1 MFRPSNPFDEVV
13 ANATSES
20 LTSENWDLILTI
32 CEKVNR
38 SGDNAG
44 RDCLA
49 AIQKR
54 LNNKNANVVLYS
66 LTLCESLA
74 KNCGLKAQREISS
87 RAFTA
92 LLVKIL
98 NEKTTHPAVR
108 QRILELVQQWAFE
121 FRADPSLGI
130 MDETYQQLRTQ
141 SKFKFPSPQKPKK
154 ELKSEADKRKEE
166 EELQLALA
174 LSLSASEHS
183 ERKSISK
190 PAQHPEVAAAPVK
203 RVRAL
208 YDFEPTESGELGFQ
222 KDDIITVLATSY
234 QDWWKGEL
242 FGRQGIFPVNYVEE
256 IKEGAESHS
265 SSPDDEEAYV
275 LQEAK
280 NVDVLIRM
288 LQNVDP
294 RRDNFSDNDTLQDTY
309 NNVLGIRPKLVEL
322 IKKHG
327 EKKDEMM
334 VLNEK
339 LARARS
345 TYERMME
352 QSIAKYNQSAYG
364 AYQPQQP
371 HTPGPAS
378 SYYTA
383 GLPGQSIHTGQ
394 GNYSTTSYQSQ
405 SQQQLP
411 GPGPGQVPQYQP
423 DSQYTPYTPQ
433 QNQQLPPQ
441 HQQRQQSQQ
450 LFQQQQQ
457 QPAQQLTFD
466 QAYPNQAPLQSQPSL
481 DQNINGVQHQHPQ
494 GQPFSPLN
502 IQQQQQQLMQTPQ
515 QGYQQQQPIASH
527 EYQGLPEQQSFAP
540 QQPGLTDNQG
550 MYAPQPPAP
559 FNQPVNG
566 YAPQPQYAATA
577 APSFQ

>member
-1 MFRPSNPFDEVV
+1 MFRNANPFDDSVV
-13 ANATSES
+13 SATSET

-44 RDCLA
+44 RDCLG

-54 LNNKNANVVLYS
+54 LANKNANVILYS

-108 QRILELVQQWAFE
+108 QRILELIQQWAFE

-130 MDETYQQLRTQ
+130 MDETYQQLRAQ

-183 ERKSISK
+183 AERKSSTPK
-190 PAQHPEVAAAPVK
+190 QHPEVAAAPVK

-222 KDDIITVLATSY
+222 KDDIIVVLATSY

-242 FGRQGIFPVNYVEE
+242 YGRQGIFPVNYVEE
-256 IKEGAESHS
+256 LKEGGPTHESGG
-265 SSPDDEEAYV
+265 DNEAHV

-280 NVDVLIRM
+280 NIDGLIQM
-288 LQNVDP
+288 LSAVDP
-294 RRDNFSDNDTLQDTY
+294 RRDNFSDNENLQDTY

-322 IKKHG
+322 IKQHG
-327 EKKDEMM
+327 EKKDELLA
-334 VLNEK
+334 LNEK
-339 LARARS
+339 LARARA
-345 TYERMME
+345 TYEKMME
-352 QSIAKYNQSAYG
+352 QSIAKYSNPAYAQYQPQYQTTPGYGQNGQQFTNSSFQSPQSQQQYSQAPVAGQQLQYA
-364 AYQPQQP
+364 AYQPQTQGQP
-371 HTPGPAS
+371 
-378 SYYTA
+378 
-383 GLPGQSIHTGQ
+383 
-394 GNYSTTSYQSQ
+394 
-405 SQQQLP
+405 
-411 GPGPGQVPQYQP
+411 QP
-423 DSQYTPYTPQ
+423 
-433 QNQQLPPQ
+433 
-441 HQQRQQSQQ
+441 
-450 LFQQQQQ
+450 
-457 QPAQQLTFD
+457 QLTFD
-466 QAYPNQAPLQSQPSL
+466 QAYAPQAPVQGQVPQDYNNQLPLQQAQGLAPAQGNMQGYAQQPNPVSQGYVPQQVGDNQAQYSQLPS
-481 DQNINGVQHQHPQ
+481 
-494 GQPFSPLN
+494 
-502 IQQQQQQLMQTPQ
+502 
-515 QGYQQQQPIASH
+515 
-527 EYQGLPEQQSFAP
+527 
-540 QQPGLTDNQG
+540 
-550 MYAPQPPAP
+550 
-559 FNQPVNG
+559 G
-566 YAPQPQYAATA
+566 YAPQAQYAPTGV
-577 APSFQ
+577 FQ

>member
-1 MFRPSNPFDEVV
+1 MFRPANPFDEIV
-13 ANATSES
+13 ANATSET
-20 LTSENWDLILTI
+20 LTSENWDLILSI

-38 SGDNAG
+38 SSDNAG
-44 RDCLA
+44 RDCFA

-54 LNNKNANVVLYS
+54 LYNKNANVILYS

-87 RAFTA
+87 RAFTT

-108 QRILELVQQWAFE
+108 QRILELIQQWAFE

-174 LSLSASEHS
+174 LSLSASEHN
-183 ERKSISK
+183 ERTSATRQTK
-190 PAQHPEVAAAPVK
+190 HPEIAEPPVK

-222 KDDIITVLATSY
+222 KDDIIVVLATSY

-242 FGRQGIFPVNYVEE
+242 YGRQGIFPVNYVEE
-256 IKEGAESHS
+256 IKEGEQNQNGTTS
-265 SSPDDEEAYV
+265 DDEAHV

-280 NVDVLIRM
+280 NIDVLIRM

-294 RRDNFSDNDTLQDTY
+294 RRDNFSDNEQLQDTY

-327 EKKDEMM
+327 EKKDEM
-334 VLNEK
+334 LALSEK

-345 TYERMME
+345 TYEKMME
-352 QSIAKYNQSAYG
+352 QSIAKYSNPGYG
-364 AYQPQQP
+364 AYQSYAPN
-371 HTPGPAS
+371 PAA
-378 SYYTA
+378 SYYS
-383 GLPGQSIHTGQ
+383 PSVSGQTGQ
-394 GNYSTTSYQSQ
+394 NRNTYSTTPYHLPQQQQPYGPGPVVSQATLGQYQQ
-405 SQQQLP
+405 DTQYAPYTPQISQQQLP
-411 GPGPGQVPQYQP
+411 L
-423 DSQYTPYTPQ
+423 
-433 QNQQLPPQ
+433 QQLPL
-441 HQQRQQSQQ
+441 QQQPLQQQPIQQQPIQQQQQSQQ
-450 LFQQQQQ
+450 QPQQI
-457 QPAQQLTFD
+457 QPPSYDQVYHNQTPSQSQAPIDPNLNNTQQL
-466 QAYPNQAPLQSQPSL
+466 QQ
-481 DQNINGVQHQHPQ
+481 Q
-494 GQPFSPLN
+494 GQPFSPQPL
-502 IQQQQQQLMQTPQ
+502 QQQPVQAPY
-515 QGYQQQQPIASH
+515 QGYQQQQQPMSGNDF
-527 EYQGLPEQQSFAP
+527 QP
-540 QQPGLTDNQG
+540 QQQQQQAYVPQSTPFV
-550 MYAPQPPAP
+550 APT
-559 FNQPVNG
+559 NG
-566 YAPQPQYAATA
+566 YAPQPQFAPA
-577 APSFQ
+577 APAAPAFQ

>member
-1 MFRPSNPFDEVV
+1 MFRNVNPFDEVV
-13 ANATSES
+13 VNATSES

-38 SGDNAG
+38 SGDNSG

-54 LNNKNANVVLYS
+54 LSNKNANVVLYS

-87 RAFTA
+87 RAFTS

-108 QRILELVQQWAFE
+108 QRILELIQQWAFE

-130 MDETYQQLRTQ
+130 MDETYHQLRSQ

-174 LSLSASEHS
+174 LSLSASEQS
-183 ERKSISK
+183 ERQTTSK
-190 PAQHPEVAAAPVK
+190 PSQHPEVAAAPVK

-222 KDDIITVLATSY
+222 KDDIIVVLATSY

-242 FGRQGIFPVNYVEE
+242 YGRQGIFPVNYVEE
-256 IKEGAESHS
+256 VKEGEPDQNGGSG
-265 SSPDDEEAYV
+265 DDEAHV
-275 LQEAK
+275 LHEAK
-280 NVDVLIRM
+280 NIDSLIRM

-294 RRDNFSDNDTLQDTY
+294 RRDNFSDNDTLQDAY

-334 VLNEK
+334 ILSEK
-339 LARARS
+339 LMRARS
-345 TYERMME
+345 TYEKMME
-352 QSIAKYNQSAYG
+352 QSIAKYSNPAYT
-364 AYQPQQP
+364 AYQPQLSAPATPYYSQP
-371 HTPGPAS
+371 TQLGQNGYSAAPYQQPQYAPAAAQGQAPGAPF
-378 SYYTA
+378 
-383 GLPGQSIHTGQ
+383 QQ
-394 GNYSTTSYQSQ
+394 DSQ
-405 SQQQLP
+405 YAPYITQQQPQQQQL
-411 GPGPGQVPQYQP
+411 QTQPQLQP
-423 DSQYTPYTPQ
+423 QPQPQ
-433 QNQQLPPQ
+433 QQPLAFDQAYQGQAPPQ
-441 HQQRQQSQQ
+441 SQPPVDYGVNGAQQQQQPLPFSPQAAHQQQQQPIQQ
-450 LFQQQQQ
+450 QQQQPLPQVQSYQGYQQQPQQQHIGGNDFSGQQQQQ
-457 QPAQQLTFD
+457 QPAF
-466 QAYPNQAPLQSQPSL
+466 
-481 DQNINGVQHQHPQ
+481 I
-494 GQPFSPLN
+494 
-502 IQQQQQQLMQTPQ
+502 PQ
-515 QGYQQQQPIASH
+515 QSTIPDS
-527 EYQGLPEQQSFAP
+527 
-540 QQPGLTDNQG
+540 QG
-550 MYAPQPPAP
+550 MYAPNPPVSYGQQP
-559 FNQPVNG
+559 NG
-566 YAPQPQYAATA
+566 YAPQPQFAAA
-577 APSFQ
+577 APFQ

>member
-1 MFRPSNPFDEVV
+1 MFRNANPFDDVV
-13 ANATSES
+13 VNATSET

-38 SGDNAG
+38 SGDNSG
-44 RDCLA
+44 RDCLG

-54 LNNKNANVVLYS
+54 LANKNANVILYS

-108 QRILELVQQWAFE
+108 QRILELIQQWAFE

-130 MDETYQQLRTQ
+130 MDETYQQLRVQ

-183 ERKSISK
+183 AARKSSSTTQ
-190 PAQHPEVAAAPVK
+190 QHPEVATAPVK

-222 KDDIITVLATSY
+222 KDDIIVVLATSY

-256 IKEGAESHS
+256 IKEGQSDVAGG
-265 SSPDDEEAYV
+265 DDEAHV

-280 NVDVLIRM
+280 NVDGLIQM
-288 LQNVDP
+288 LSSVDP
-294 RRDNFSDNDTLQDTY
+294 RRDNFSDNETLQDTY
-309 NNVLGIRPKLVEL
+309 NNVLGVRPKLVEL

-327 EKKDEMM
+327 EKKDELLL
-334 VLNEK
+334 LNEK
-339 LARARS
+339 LTRARAA
-345 TYERMME
+345 YEKMME
-352 QSIAKYNQSAYG
+352 QSIAKYSNPTYSHYQPQYQTTVHGQTNQQSAPFQSPQMQDPRMQQQQFSQPLVSGQQTQY
-364 AYQPQQP
+364 APYQPQQP
-371 HTPGPAS
+371 S
-378 SYYTA
+378 Q
-383 GLPGQSIHTGQ
+383 GQ
-394 GNYSTTSYQSQ
+394 N
-405 SQQQLP
+405 
-411 GPGPGQVPQYQP
+411 
-423 DSQYTPYTPQ
+423 
-433 QNQQLPPQ
+433 
-441 HQQRQQSQQ
+441 
-450 LFQQQQQ
+450 
-457 QPAQQLTFD
+457 QQLTFD
-466 QAYPNQAPLQSQPSL
+466 QAYAQSPIVQGQFAQEYNNTQAP
-481 DQNINGVQHQHPQ
+481 V
-494 GQPFSPLN
+494 
-502 IQQQQQQLMQTPQ
+502 QQQQGLGQM
-515 QGYQQQQPIASH
+515 QGYVQQPTLAN
-527 EYQGLPEQQSFAP
+527 QQI
-540 QQPGLTDNQG
+540 
-550 MYAPQPPAP
+550 
-559 FNQPVNG
+559 G
-566 YAPQPQYAATA
+566 YAPQHQVPADNQAAQFSQPTNGYSNQPQYA
-577 APSFQ
+577 Q

>member
-1 MFRPSNPFDEVV
+1 MFRNTNPFDEIV

-38 SGDNAG
+38 SGENAG

-49 AIQKR
+49 SIQKR
-54 LNNKNANVVLYS
+54 LANKNANVILYS

-98 NEKTTHPAVR
+98 NEKATHPAVR
-108 QRILELVQQWAFE
+108 QRILELIQQWAFE

-130 MDETYQQLRTQ
+130 MDETYHQLRSQ

-183 ERKSISK
+183 AERKSSSK
-190 PAQHPEVAAAPVK
+190 PAQHPETAAAPVK

-222 KDDIITVLATSY
+222 KDDIIVVLATSY

-242 FGRQGIFPVNYVEE
+242 YGRQGIFPVNYVEE
-256 IKEGAESHS
+256 IKEGEHGQGGGHGE
-265 SSPDDEEAYV
+265 DEAHV
-275 LQEAK
+275 LHEAK
-280 NVDVLIRM
+280 NIDGLIQM
-288 LQNVDP
+288 LQSIDP
-294 RRDNFSDNDTLQDTY
+294 RRDNFSDNDELQDMY

-327 EKKDEMM
+327 EKRDEMM
-334 VLNEK
+334 ALNEK

-345 TYERMME
+345 TYEKMME
-352 QSIAKYNQSAYG
+352 QSIAKYSNPAYVNHQPTSYATASYYGPAQPPQQAHSLGGLPYSSAPF
-364 AYQPQQP
+364 QPQYAP
-371 HTPGPAS
+371 TP
-378 SYYTA
+378 
-383 GLPGQSIHTGQ
+383 LQGQNPQ
-394 GNYSTTSYQSQ
+394 APFSQ
-405 SQQQLP
+405 E
-411 GPGPGQVPQYQP
+411 
-423 DSQYTPYTPQ
+423 SQYAPYTPQ
-433 QNQQLPPQ
+433 LNQQQL
-441 HQQRQQSQQ
+441 QQQQQPQSQQ
-450 LFQQQQQ
+450 PLSQPQPQQQQLSFDQAYAHQPLPQSQAPTADFNAPHQQQQQQQQ
-457 QPAQQLTFD
+457 QPM
-466 QAYPNQAPLQSQPSL
+466 SL
-481 DQNINGVQHQHPQ
+481 P
-494 GQPFSPLN
+494 
-502 IQQQQQQLMQTPQ
+502 QQQLQQPQ
-515 QGYQQQQPIASH
+515 QAPPAQPYQNFQQP
-527 EYQGLPEQQSFAP
+527 GFAP
-540 QQPGLTDNQG
+540 QSSVQPDGQG
-550 MYAPQPPAP
+550 MFAPQPPTA
-559 FNQPVNG
+559 FVQQPNG
-566 YAPQPQYAATA
+566 YAPQAQFAATGVPA
-577 APSFQ
+577 FQ